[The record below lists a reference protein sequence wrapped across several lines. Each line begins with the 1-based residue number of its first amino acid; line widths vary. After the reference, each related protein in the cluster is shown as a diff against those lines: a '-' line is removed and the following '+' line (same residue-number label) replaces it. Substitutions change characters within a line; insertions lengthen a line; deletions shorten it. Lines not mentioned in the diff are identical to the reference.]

1 MTDSNILPLDENKPL
16 VTQDITGTSQM
27 SRLHSVPAANLTSTQ
42 GFLGLPGGQSGR
54 MRPGRQNTLPASFHR
69 QMKPREWSRRDKLTS
84 VPDQKQ
90 EDERDRDFGDVPGLI
105 TKVLKLEKRLII
117 QSGAT
122 LCWRN
127 ICYQQ
132 SDEMVLA
139 PTSGILQR
147 GEMVCVLS
155 GPSSGTRQM
164 LDILSGRSK
173 TAEQSHIYSR
183 GEILLNR
190 LPPGPFYKR
199 TVALVPKTDNHLAHL
214 TVRETL
220 EFSARMRSPEHTTE
234 KEIMD
239 HVDLV
244 LRWLGMEGVQN
255 TIVGDANIKGISGG
269 QKRRLSIGVEL
280 VSGYSCLVAD
290 LPTNGLDA
298 KTAFDVVDRMRRVC
312 ATGKSAIMALASPSP
327 ELLMLFDK
335 VIIIAKGETLYYGP
349 VPEMKQY
356 FEEQG
361 FYNKNNESLPVWV
374 EDLIQKPK
382 DYARPH
388 IAGGAT
394 NRSLWADM
402 ARYYKTSK
410 QNMELHTE
418 LMKEMTC
425 DVFDFDVEDV
435 PQRSAWARLAGS
447 DKPQKQ
453 VLHHGSQ
460 SHSPA
465 LLANDDKDSVELGAE
480 LERRMS
486 VMESFDYRGVAIN
499 LPGHSWSLPA
509 LPSWSQQVKTLV
521 KRRYIT
527 CKRNRVLLYSRLFQV
542 VIMGVCLG
550 LLFFQLDDETVW
562 NRLSVIAFSLEFL
575 GFGAVPFIPD
585 TIANERPT
593 FYHQKSSNYF
603 HTSAWHFANWIV
615 ELPQSAVE
623 VLIFVCIMYPLTGL
637 TLEHGG
643 FFIFYAMAFML
654 RFSAWGL
661 CQLCCAIFPSGS
673 VGAVGATT
681 IIPILFSFAG
691 FLIPISHMD
700 HETGT
705 FSLIMNFLSFF
716 TYPFQGLVAFEMN
729 TVAHESQNVDASAPN
744 GWRWFKRTSADPNV
758 KLPDLIYWWPNDAA
772 PLTVDNSN
780 YDDKEFIT
788 DFRMEDIVQNPWT
801 HLAYGFIALIIWNI
815 VFNCLASFLYHRV
828 NWNEAKPQRR
838 GKLALRSKWP
848 EDRKRYQPPT
858 VVEVDGGYQLHDSP
872 RHEQSGQGMY
882 VEFSNLNYRVT
893 TASGMEL
900 HLLKDLN
907 GYVRPGDCIALMGPS
922 GAGKSTLLDVLAGK
936 KNTGVITGTIKYN
949 GKEGMPFYFARL
961 AGYVEQFNSHM
972 ENLTVREALEFA
984 AELRMDSKTPHSLR
998 QKSID
1003 ETLHM
1008 LEIDHLADS
1017 IIGTPSKGIS
1027 LEAMKKL
1034 TISVELIG
1042 NPGLIFLDEPTTGL
1056 DSAAAINVMRITK
1069 KLADAGKSII
1079 CTIHQPPA
1087 AAYKCFTKMLML
1099 QVGGTMAYFGD
1110 CKDLNDFYVEA
1121 CGKQM
1126 VPGKN
1131 PADWAIEAIALYD
1144 SATFWKAHRRDAQLM
1159 EELANTVCPANFV
1172 GEEYASAYATGVWKQ
1187 FKTLLKRSHRFFWRD
1202 HHNVQAR
1209 FVSALVMGVFIG
1221 LGLRNIWDM
1230 SPDFKTVTFLS
1241 VFYCTVVY
1249 CSESA
1254 AEEVPIIV
1262 NERATF
1268 YREIDSK
1275 FFSAFPYYMARF
1287 LAQQPLL
1294 LAQGF
1299 VIATP
1304 LFWLAIG
1311 NFPAFGE
1318 DHRVGETF
1326 EKVAAGQRFADFL
1339 VFFAICYLALSV
1351 SATFSQAWASASP
1364 NEGVGNVLYFTMCC
1378 LSRLFSGFI
1387 IFIKN
1392 MGGAPKGSADFPII
1406 RLFGRFFNMLDFFKY
1421 CFFSFGDYFINGTG
1435 LALPSDHHIPNR
1447 VWLMI
1452 ENPFPTEAGEDTWMP
1467 HNWLRTMSEQDDRD
1481 DQHFI
1486 QRYQF
1491 LIGLFS
1497 MIAGFNIVTF
1507 LLLACKRWDKR

>member
-1 MTDSNILPLDENKPL
+1 MTDTNIMTLDENKPL
-16 VTQDITGTSQM
+16 VTSDVTSSQQLT
-27 SRLHSVPAANLTSTQ
+27 RLHSVPAQNLSQTQ
-42 GFLGLPGGQSGR
+42 GFLGIPNKGVAIRGK
-54 MRPGRQNTLPASFHR
+54 RQNTLPASFR
-69 QMKPREWSRRDKLTS
+69 QGLKPREWSVRAKLTS
-84 VPDQKQ
+84 VAPDEK
-90 EDERDRDFGDVPGLI
+90 EEEERNRDFGDLPNLI
-105 TKVLKLEKRLII
+105 MQVLKLEKRLII

-127 ICYQQ
+127 ICYQRE
-132 SDEMVLA
+132 DEMVLA
-139 PTSGILQR
+139 PTSGLLQR
-147 GEMVCVLS
+147 GEMICILAGPNS
-155 GPSSGTRQM
+155 GSREM

-173 TAEQSHIYSR
+173 TAEHSQIYSR

-220 EFSARMRSPEHTTE
+220 EFSARMRSPVHSTE
-234 KEIMD
+234 QEIMD

-244 LRWLGMEGVQN
+244 LRWLGMEEVQN
-255 TIVGDANIKGISGG
+255 TIVGNATVKGISGG

-280 VSGYSCLVAD
+280 VSGFSCLVAD

-335 VIIIAKGETLYYGP
+335 VIVLAKGETLYYGG
-349 VPEMKQY
+349 VPEMKTY

-361 FYNKNNESLPVWV
+361 FINKKNESLPVWI

-382 DYARPH
+382 DYANPQL
-388 IAGGAT
+388 AAGAT
-394 NRSLWADM
+394 HRSLWADM

-410 QNMELHTE
+410 EAMDLHMELV
-418 LMKEMTC
+418 KEMTC
-425 DVFDFDVEDV
+425 DVFDFDGEAI
-435 PQRSAWARLAGS
+435 PQRSALARLINRN
-447 DKPQKQ
+447 KPSKQ
-453 VLHHGSQ
+453 ILHHGSQ
-460 SHSPA
+460 SSAHPEP
-465 LLANDDKDSVELGAE
+465 LLGIEENQDGQELGQE

-486 VMESFDYRGVAIN
+486 VMESFDYRGEAIQ

-509 LPSWSQQVKTLV
+509 LPGWFDQVKVLM
-521 KRRYIT
+521 KRRYT
-527 CKRNRVLLYSRLFQV
+527 NCKRNKVLLWSRLFQV

-550 LLFFQLDDETVW
+550 LLFFQLDNETVW

-603 HTSAWHFANWIV
+603 KTSAWYFANWLV

-623 VLIFVCIMYPLTGL
+623 VLIFTCITYPLVGL
-637 TLEHGG
+637 TPDDGG
-643 FFIFYAMAFML
+643 PFIFYLMAFLL
-654 RFSAWGL
+654 RFTAWGL
-661 CQLCCAIFPSGS
+661 CQVCCAIFPSGA

-691 FLIPISHMD
+691 FLIPISHVGG
-700 HETGT
+700 ETNT
-705 FSLIMNFLSFF
+705 FSQIMNYLSFF
-716 TYPFQGLVAFEMN
+716 SYPFQGLVAFEMD
-729 TVAHESQNVDASAPN
+729 TVTKHTGDGHWHYLN
-744 GWRWFKRTSADPNV
+744 RTSTVPGLE
-758 KLPDLIYWWPNDAA
+758 LPSIIYWGNGGNLSVSDPD
-772 PLTVDNSN
+772 

-788 DFRMEDIVQNPWT
+788 DFRLNEVVTAPWI
-801 HLAYGFIALIIWNI
+801 HLFYGFMTLVIWNI
-815 VFNCLASFLYHRV
+815 VFNFAASMLYDRI
-828 NWNEAKPQRR
+828 NWAEAKPQRR

-848 EDRKRYQPPT
+848 EDKRKYAPPT
-858 VVEVDGGYQLHDSP
+858 VLEVDNGNGGYELYDSP
-872 RHEQSGQGMY
+872 RDNSKIQGIY
-882 VEFSNLNYRVT
+882 VEFSNLNYHVT
-893 TASGMEL
+893 TASGLEL
-900 HLLKDLN
+900 HLLKNVN

-936 KNTGVITGTIKYN
+936 KNTGVITGQIKYN
-949 GKEGMPFYFARL
+949 GKQGMPFYFSRI

-972 ENLTVREALEFA
+972 ENLKVREALEFA
-984 AELRMDSKTPHSLR
+984 AELRMDAKTPNAIR
-998 QKSID
+998 QKAID
-1003 ETLHM
+1003 ETLAM
-1008 LEIDHLADS
+1008 LELDHLGDEL
-1017 IIGTPSKGIS
+1017 IGTPSKGIS

-1034 TISVELIG
+1034 TIAVELIG
-1042 NPGLIFLDEPTTGL
+1042 NPGLLFLDEPTTGL
-1056 DSAAAINVMRITK
+1056 DSAAAINVMNIVR
-1069 KLADAGKSII
+1069 KLADRGQSVI

-1087 AAYKCFTKMLML
+1087 AAYKKFSHMLLL
-1099 QVGGTMAYFGD
+1099 QVGGTVAYYGET
-1110 CKDLNDFYVEA
+1110 KDLNEFYVEA
-1121 CGKQM
+1121 GCGEMK
-1126 VPGKN
+1126 PGKN
-1131 PADWAIEAIALYD
+1131 PADWAIEAIARYD
-1144 SATFWKAHRRDAQLM
+1144 SADFWSKHRKRA
-1159 EELANTVCPANFV
+1159 ELIEDLSNTVCPDDFE
-1172 GEEYASAYATGVWKQ
+1172 GPSYPSAYATSTWKQ
-1187 FKTLLKRSHRFFWRD
+1187 FTTVLKRSHRFFWRD
-1202 HHNVQAR
+1202 HHNIYAR
-1209 FVSALVMGVFIG
+1209 FFSALAMGIFIG
-1221 LGLRNIWDM
+1221 IGLKDIWNM
-1230 SPDFKTVTFLS
+1230 HPDFKTVTFLS

-1275 FFSAFPYYMARF
+1275 FFSAFPYYLARWM
-1287 LAQQPLL
+1287 AQQPLL

-1299 VIATP
+1299 VVAMP
-1304 LFWLAIG
+1304 LFWLTIG

-1318 DHRVGETF
+1318 EHGYHAVDTVP
-1326 EKVAAGQRFADFL
+1326 AGTRFLDFL
-1339 VFFAICYLALSV
+1339 VFFAQVYLALSV

-1387 IFIKN
+1387 IFIQN
-1392 MGGAPKGSADFPII
+1392 MGGAPKNAGDFPVI

-1421 CFFSFGDYFINGTG
+1421 CFFTFGDFFINGTG
-1435 LALPSDHHIPNR
+1435 LGLPVEHPQANR
-1447 VWLMI
+1447 VWRMI
-1452 ENPFPTEAGEDTWMP
+1452 ANPYPSAVGEDTWMP
-1467 HNWLRTMSEQDDRD
+1467 HSWLSPSEYSPK
-1481 DQHFI
+1481 DQTGL

-1491 LIGLFS
+1491 LMGLLI

-1507 LLLACKRWDKR
+1507 LLLSCKRWDKR

>member
-1 MTDSNILPLDENKPL
+1 
-16 VTQDITGTSQM
+16 
-27 SRLHSVPAANLTSTQ
+27 
-42 GFLGLPGGQSGR
+42 
-54 MRPGRQNTLPASFHR
+54 MRPGRQKTLPASFHR
-69 QMKPREWSRRDKLTS
+69 QLKPREWSRRDKLTS

-90 EDERDRDFGDVPGLI
+90 EEERDRDFGDVPGLI

-117 QSGAT
+117 QAGAT

-127 ICYQQ
+127 ICYQAG
-132 SDEMVLA
+132 DEMVLA

-173 TAEQSHIYSR
+173 TAEQNQIYSR

-234 KEIMD
+234 KEIID

-244 LRWLGMEGVQN
+244 LRWLGMEAVQN
-255 TIVGDANIKGISGG
+255 TITGDANVKGISGG

-298 KTAFDVVDRMRRVC
+298 KTAFDVADRMRRVC

-335 VIIIAKGETLYYGP
+335 VIVIAKGETLYYGP
-349 VPEMKQY
+349 VPEMQQY

-361 FYNKNNESLPVWV
+361 FVNKNNESLPVWV

-382 DYARPH
+382 NYAP
-388 IAGGAT
+388 ANMANGAT

-425 DVFDFDVEDV
+425 DVFDFDVEDA
-435 PQRSAWARLAGS
+435 PQRSAWARFAGA

-460 SHSPA
+460 SHTPA
-465 LLANDDKDSVELGAE
+465 LLASDDKDSLELGSE

-509 LPSWSQQVKTLV
+509 LPSWTQQVKTLV
-521 KRRYIT
+521 HRRYIT

-542 VIMGVCLG
+542 LIMGVCLG
-550 LLFFQLDDETVW
+550 MLFFQLDNNAVW
-562 NRLSVIAFSLEFL
+562 TRLSVIAFSLEFL

-603 HTSAWHFANWIV
+603 HTSAWYMANWLV

-623 VLIFVCIMYPLTGL
+623 VMLFVCIMYPLTGL

-700 HETGT
+700 GETGM

-716 TYPFQGLVAFEMN
+716 TFPFRGLVAFEMN
-729 TVAHESQNVDASAPN
+729 TVAHKKGNS
-744 GWRWFKRTSADPNV
+744 GWLS
-758 KLPDLIYWWPNDAA
+758 LPRVSTIPGETLPGIAYWWPNDQKNVTD
-772 PLTVDNSN
+772 PNFSLTTSSEQ

-788 DFRMEDIVQNPWT
+788 DFRMQEIVQEPWAN
-801 HLAYGFIALIIWNI
+801 LAYGFIALICWNVI
-815 VFNCLASFLYHRV
+815 FNCLASFLYHRI

-848 EDRKRYQPPT
+848 EDKKRYQPPT
-858 VVEVDGGYQLHDSP
+858 VVEIDGGYQLHDSP
-872 RHEQSGQGMY
+872 RAEKRLEGMY
-882 VEFSNLNYRVT
+882 VEFSNLNYHVT

-900 HLLKDLN
+900 HLLKGIN
-907 GYVRPGDCIALMGPS
+907 GYVRPGDCVALMGPS

-984 AELRMDSKTPHSLR
+984 AELRMDSSTPHALR

-1003 ETLHM
+1003 ETLNM
-1008 LEIDHLADS
+1008 LEIDHLSDS

-1034 TISVELIG
+1034 TIAVELIG

-1056 DSAAAINVMRITK
+1056 DSAAAISVMKIAK
-1069 KLADAGKSII
+1069 KLADAGRSII
-1079 CTIHQPPA
+1079 ITIHQPPA
-1087 AAYKCFTKMLML
+1087 AAYACFTKMLML

-1110 CKDLNDFYVEA
+1110 CKDLNQFYVEA
-1121 CGKQM
+1121 GCGKM
-1126 VPGKN
+1126 PEGKN
-1131 PADWAIEAIALYD
+1131 PADWAIEAIAMYD
-1144 SATFWKAHRRDAQLM
+1144 SAKIWSSHRESKQLV
-1159 EELANTVCPANFV
+1159 EELANTVCPASFV
-1172 GEEYASAYATGVWKQ
+1172 GVSFASAYATGTWKQ
-1187 FKTLLKRSHRFFWRD
+1187 FTTLLKRSHRFFWRD
-1202 HHNVQAR
+1202 HHNVYAR
-1209 FVSALVMGVFIG
+1209 FLSALVMGVFIG
-1221 LGLRNIWDM
+1221 LGLRNIWNM

-1275 FFSAFPYYMARF
+1275 FFSAFPYYLARWM
-1287 LAQQPLL
+1287 AQQPLL
-1294 LAQGF
+1294 LVQAI
-1299 VIATP
+1299 VISTP

-1318 DHRVGETF
+1318 DHIAGIEPET
-1326 EKVAAGQRFADFL
+1326 VAAGQRFADFL

-1392 MGGAPKGSADFPII
+1392 MGGAPSGSSDYPIV
-1406 RLFGRFFNMLDFFKY
+1406 RLFGRFFNMCDFFKY
-1421 CFFSFGDYFINGTG
+1421 CFYSFGDYFINGTG
-1435 LALPSDHHIPNR
+1435 LALPSSHHIKNR

-1452 ENPFPTEAGEDTWMP
+1452 DNPFDTPDGLDTWMP
-1467 HNWLRTMSEQDDRD
+1467 HNWLHTQAEQDNRD
-1481 DQHFI
+1481 DQSFI

-1491 LIGLFS
+1491 LIGLSS
-1497 MIAGFNIVTF
+1497 MIVGFNMVTF